1 MPSFHEALAKPLKI
15 FSSVL
20 SVSSVVNLPRSH
32 MPEASERFED
42 AGDLVGAFGAF
53 AAEAGGEVFGAG
65 GGVGGEELAKESDL
79 IGEAVGPGQ
88 SLWF

>member
-1 MPSFHEALAKPLKI
+1 
-15 FSSVL
+15 
-20 SVSSVVNLPRSH
+20 
-32 MPEASERFED
+32 MPEAAERFED

-65 GGVGGEELAKESDL
+65 GGVGGEELAQEGDL

-88 SLWF
+88 SLWV